1 MFVPFPYSFRGDG
14 TSRWFW
20 YGLFLSLSE
29 NDPGGDAAKGSDILS
44 TANRNLT
51 RTIWCEVSK

>member
-29 NDPGGDAAKGSDILS
+29 NVPGVMPPKAVTYSQQL
-44 TANRNLT
+44 NRNLT
-51 RTIWCEVSK
+51 RAIWCEVSK

>member
-1 MFVPFPYSFRGDG
+1 MLVPFPYCFRGDG

-29 NDPGGDAAKGSDILS
+29 NDPGGVTYSQQL
-44 TANRNLT
+44 NRNLT
-51 RTIWCEVSK
+51 RAIWCEVSK